1 MSAGEGWNPWHG
13 CHKLSPGCQNCYMH
27 RRDASVGRDGDQVY
41 KTTAF
46 DLPICRRRDG
56 SYRLRGPG
64 EVFTCGTS
72 DFFLEEA
79 DAWRAEAWSFIRQ
92 RRDLRFLII
101 TKRIERFR
109 VQLPEDWGAGYEN
122 VRIGCTVE
130 NQDRADARLPV
141 FLEMPIRRR
150 VIICEPLLE
159 PVNLLPYLDE
169 RVEEVV
175 AGGESGYTARTCRYE
190 WILGLHRQCL
200 ERRVSFWFKQT
211 GTHFVKDGRCY
222 TIAKRLQHAQARK
235 AGLNFQVEKEEKD
248 AWEP

>member
-1 MSAGEGWNPWHG
+1 MPAGEGWNPWHG

-122 VRIGCTVE
+122 VRIGCTRFRI
-130 NQDRADARLPV
+130 QIGRAHV
-141 FLEMPIRRR
+141 
-150 VIICEPLLE
+150 
-159 PVNLLPYLDE
+159 
-169 RVEEVV
+169 
-175 AGGESGYTARTCRYE
+175 
-190 WILGLHRQCL
+190 
-200 ERRVSFWFKQT
+200 
-211 GTHFVKDGRCY
+211 
-222 TIAKRLQHAQARK
+222 
-235 AGLNFQVEKEEKD
+235 
-248 AWEP
+248 